1 MVWKPNIY
9 EYRRLQMT
17 FKKSRN
23 LHMKKIITRILI
35 ISSFAFANQQLN
47 AQKVIVNREVETTN
61 DGKMLLGHQLKDQF
75 VKEPYSEWYTKEFNE
90 YALDQKAVGELKKN
104 KINSYNLIVFIGT
117 WCEDSHRDFPRLM
130 KILEEVN
137 YPDSKLTIIAVN
149 RKKES
154 PTGDEVRYNVQ
165 KVPTIIVE
173 KYGKEIGRII
183 EMPTTGYVERDLVEI
198 LKKDDQSV
206 IKELFKKEN

>member
-1 MVWKPNIY
+1 MKNNKN
-9 EYRRLQMT
+9 M
-17 FKKSRN
+17 N
-23 LHMKKIITRILI
+23 CKKIITKILV
-35 ISSFAFANQQLN
+35 ISAFAFATDSLI
-47 AQKVIVNREVETTN
+47 AQKVVVNREVETTN

-90 YALDQKAVGELKKN
+90 YALDQKAIGELKKN
-104 KINSYNLIVFIGT
+104 KINSHNLIVFIGT

-137 YPDSKLTIIAVN
+137 FPESRLTIIAVN

-154 PTGDEVRYNVQ
+154 PTGDESKYNVQ

-183 EMPTTGYVERDLVEI
+183 EMPTTGYIERDLVEI
-198 LKKDDQSV
+198 LKKDDSSV
-206 IKELFKKEN
+206 IKEIFKKEN

>member
-1 MVWKPNIY
+1 
-9 EYRRLQMT
+9 
-17 FKKSRN
+17 
-23 LHMKKIITRILI
+23 MKKLITNVAV
-35 ISSFAFANQQLN
+35 ISCLAFTAQQFN
-47 AQKVIVNREVETTN
+47 AQKVVVNREVETTN

-75 VKEPYSEWYTKEFNE
+75 LKAPYADWYVKEHDE
-90 YALDQKAVGELKKN
+90 YAMDQKAINDLKKD
-104 KINSYNLIVFIGT
+104 KINSYNIIVFMGT

-130 KILEEVN
+130 KILEEVK
-137 YPDSKLTIIAVN
+137 YPDNKLTIIAVN

-154 PTGDEVRYNVQ
+154 PTGDEGLYNIQ

-183 EMPTTGYVERDLVEI
+183 EMPTTGYIERDLVNI

-206 IKELFKKEN
+206 INEILK

>member
-1 MVWKPNIY
+1 MKNN
-9 EYRRLQMT
+9 
-17 FKKSRN
+17 RN
-23 LHMKKIITRILI
+23 MICKKIITKILVV
-35 ISSFAFANQQLN
+35 SSLALATQQMN
-47 AQKVIVNREVETTN
+47 AQKVVVNREVETTN
-61 DGKMLLGHQLKDQF
+61 DGKMLLGNQLKEQF
-75 VKEPYSEWYTKEFNE
+75 VKEPYSEWYTKEFNK

-104 KINSYNLIVFIGT
+104 KINSYNLIVFMGT

-130 KILEEVN
+130 KILQEVKF
-137 YPDSKLTIIAVN
+137 PDSRLTIIAVN

-154 PTGDEVRYNVQ
+154 PTGDESKYNIQ

-183 EMPTTGYVERDLVEI
+183 EMPTTGYIERDLVEI

-206 IKELFKKEN
+206 IKEIFKKEN

>member
-1 MVWKPNIY
+1 
-9 EYRRLQMT
+9 
-17 FKKSRN
+17 
-23 LHMKKIITRILI
+23 MKKLITNVAV
-35 ISSFAFANQQLN
+35 ISCLAFTAQQFS
-47 AQKVIVNREVETTN
+47 AQKVVVNREVETTN

-75 VKEPYSEWYTKEFNE
+75 LKAPYADWYVKEHDE
-90 YALDQKAVGELKKN
+90 YAMDQKAINDLKKD
-104 KINSYNLIVFIGT
+104 KINSYNITVFMGT

-130 KILEEVN
+130 KILEEVK
-137 YPDSKLTIIAVN
+137 YPDNKLTIIAVN

-154 PTGDEVRYNVQ
+154 PTGDEGRYNVQ

-183 EMPTTGYVERDLVEI
+183 EMPTTGYIERDLVNI

-206 IKELFKKEN
+206 IKEILK

>member
-1 MVWKPNIY
+1 MV
-9 EYRRLQMT
+9 
-17 FKKSRN
+17 S
-23 LHMKKIITRILI
+23 
-35 ISSFAFANQQLN
+35 AFVLAAQQLN
-47 AQKVIVNREVETTN
+47 AQKVVVNREVETTN

-75 VKEPYSEWYTKEFNE
+75 TKEPYADWYVKELNE
-90 YALDQKAVGELKKN
+90 YDLDENAVDELRKN

-130 KILEEVN
+130 KILEAVK
-137 YPDSKLTIIAVN
+137 YPDSRLTIIAVN

-154 PTGDEVRYNVQ
+154 PTGDEVKYNIH

-206 IKELFKKEN
+206 ISEIFNKKN

>member
-1 MVWKPNIY
+1 
-9 EYRRLQMT
+9 
-17 FKKSRN
+17 
-23 LHMKKIITRILI
+23 MKKFITNVAV
-35 ISSFAFANQQLN
+35 ISCLVLTAQQFS
-47 AQKVIVNREVETTN
+47 AQKVVVNREVETTN

-75 VKEPYSEWYTKEFNE
+75 LKAPYADWYVKEHDE
-90 YALDQKAVGELKKN
+90 YAMDQKAINDLKKD
-104 KINSYNLIVFIGT
+104 KINSYNIIVFMGT

-130 KILEEVN
+130 KILEEVK
-137 YPDSKLTIIAVN
+137 YPDNKLTIIAVN

-154 PTGDEVRYNVQ
+154 PAGDEGRYNIQ

-183 EMPTTGYVERDLVEI
+183 EMPTTGYIERDLVNI

-206 IKELFKKEN
+206 INEIIK